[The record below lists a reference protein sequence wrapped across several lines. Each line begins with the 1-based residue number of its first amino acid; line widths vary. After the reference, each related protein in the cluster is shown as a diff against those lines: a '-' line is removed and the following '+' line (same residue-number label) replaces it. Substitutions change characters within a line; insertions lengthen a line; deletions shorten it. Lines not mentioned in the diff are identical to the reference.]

1 MAHIANT
8 SLTALDDGLDADD
21 EDEGDGI
28 EKEDKEKEEDDKEGD
43 GEERGDLYFD
53 LLDLDN

>member
-8 SLTALDDGLDADD
+8 SLTALDDGVDADD
-21 EDEGDGI
+21 EYEGDGI
-28 EKEDKEKEEDDKEGD
+28 EKEEDDKEGG